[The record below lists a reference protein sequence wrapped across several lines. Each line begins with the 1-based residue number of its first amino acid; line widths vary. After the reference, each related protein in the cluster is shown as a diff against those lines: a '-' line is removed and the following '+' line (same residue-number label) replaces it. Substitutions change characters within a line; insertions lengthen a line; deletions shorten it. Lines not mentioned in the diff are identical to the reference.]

1 MSRFATAFTTAA
13 VRQTI
18 IDLAVMGVIGLVLA
32 LLGPFGTFSAPFA
45 LRLVFWLG
53 LGWMGYACYRPI
65 AGIARRLGTRL
76 SLPEPPLWIAACLI
90 ATAPMT
96 AMVLIVEQL
105 PGPLHWPQL
114 SGVITMYGYV
124 LAIGSAVTLL
134 FYGLRDR
141 SLAPLPMPDGSPVQ
155 EAPQPA
161 IRFLE
166 RIPPARSEDLI
177 ALEMEDHYLR
187 VHTRHGSQLILLRMR
202 DAVAELEGIAGE
214 QVHRSWW
221 VARHA
226 LATVKRDGRNLRL
239 QLDGGLEAPVARD
252 AVARLKSAGWF

>member
-1 MSRFATAFTTAA
+1 MGARDEHRTEKQDEERHNPA
-13 VRQTI
+13 VRL
-18 IDLAVMGVIGLVLA
+18 D
-32 LLGPFGTFSAPFA
+32 
-45 LRLVFWLG
+45 
-53 LGWMGYACYRPI
+53 
-65 AGIARRLGTRL
+65 
-76 SLPEPPLWIAACLI
+76 
-90 ATAPMT
+90 
-96 AMVLIVEQL
+96 QL

-114 SGVITMYGYV
+114 SRAITMYGYV

-134 FYGLRDR
+134 FYVLRDR
-141 SLAPLPMPDGSPVQ
+141 NPAPIPMPDGSQVQ
-155 EAPQPA
+155 EAPQPV

-226 LATVKRDGRNLRL
+226 LATVKRDGRKLRL